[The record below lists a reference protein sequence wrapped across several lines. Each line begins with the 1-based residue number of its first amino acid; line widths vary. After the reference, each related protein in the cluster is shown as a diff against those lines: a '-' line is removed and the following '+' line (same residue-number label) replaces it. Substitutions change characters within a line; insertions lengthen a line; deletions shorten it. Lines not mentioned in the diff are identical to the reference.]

1 MITNAKERLFM
12 PDICDRSLDDHE
24 TLRRRF
30 AELDQQRDAGPE
42 ALARMWDP
50 LATGLGQPTRSR
62 PARRHEDGRPRLLP
76 APRSRLGKSL

>member
-1 MITNAKERLFM
+1 M
-12 PDICDRSLDDHE
+12 PDICDLSLDDHE

-50 LATGLGQPTRSR
+50 LATLLDLHAAAEEEVFN
-62 PARRHEDGRPRLLP
+62 PAVATGYRRRR
-76 APRSRLGKSL
+76 